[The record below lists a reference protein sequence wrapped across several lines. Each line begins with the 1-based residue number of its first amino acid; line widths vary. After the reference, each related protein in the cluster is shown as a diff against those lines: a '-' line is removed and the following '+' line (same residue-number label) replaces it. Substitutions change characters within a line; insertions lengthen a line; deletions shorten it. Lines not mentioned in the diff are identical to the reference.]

1 MVTDL
6 YEGKMVDYLSCQSCT
21 FERRRTEAFREL
33 ELEIGIPTVLQS
45 LNAYASVWYIVSAGP
60 HPQVVSP
67 CAGIRARNCCPATTS
82 GSALAVTR
90 KWTQPRASSCKM
102 SHPSSHYTSSG
113 TRGVHP
119 WAAVWRYHHGFAGQ
133 VLIRLQLDAAREAQQ
148 PLLLATLLAD
158 SRFPASHC
166 GGIRGE
172 RGRRGGWGGRRQDV

>member
-1 MVTDL
+1 MIAQAACTTKELTHSFRWTNARAFQQHDVQEFFSKLFSAVEDATEGYSMVTDL

-45 LNAYASVWYIVSAGP
+45 LNAYAAVWYIVSAGR
-60 HPQVVSP
+60 HQQVVSP

-82 GSALAVTR
+82 GSVLAVTR

-119 WAAVWRYHHGFAGQ
+119 WA
-133 VLIRLQLDAAREAQQ
+133 VLRVS
-148 PLLLATLLAD
+148 P
-158 SRFPASHC
+158 
-166 GGIRGE
+166 
-172 RGRRGGWGGRRQDV
+172 